1 MIFLA
6 AEVILYFPTPF
17 NRRALKPPLRVS
29 CVPGAKAPEA
39 FSGASDQKGGHCRWH
54 SNAATSQRRG
64 RVLRSNLGSPGWSPR
79 APPCGENPRALLDGE
94 KVTGVAVKC

>member
-6 AEVILYFPTPF
+6 DEVILYFPTSF
-17 NRRALKPPLRVS
+17 NRCALKLPLRVS

-39 FSGASDQKGGHCRWH
+39 FSGASDQKGGHCRWQ

-64 RVLRSNLGSPGWSPR
+64 RMKFKLTDTVIAEVQLGKPWVVTLSSTVWGQPR
-79 APPCGENPRALLDGE
+79 GPAWW
-94 KVTGVAVKC
+94 